1 MLKLIELAKV
11 VLQKK
16 SIVLNI
22 YNRKEK
28 ILKNNE
34 QILYLSN

>member
-1 MLKLIELAKV
+1 MSKPVELAKA

-22 YNRKEK
+22 YNRKQK

-34 QILYLSN
+34 QILYLNN